1 MEIIWYI
8 VGVALTG
15 VVVFFTAYFSIK
27 YFLEN
32 DQKKRILELKFNS
45 KSLITP
51 IRLQAYERMAMF
63 LERIEPNQLIQRVNN
78 QELTSEQFKT
88 IMLTSIRAEFEHNLS
103 QQIYISSGVWDLI
116 VQAKEETIQLINLCA
131 GKLDDKAMSIDLAT
145 SILEKVANQ
154 SPGAIAKRALKED
167 ISILF

>member
-1 MEIIWYI
+1 MEIFWYI
-8 VGVALTG
+8 IGIAIAG
-15 VVVFFTAYFSIK
+15 AVVFFTAFFSIK

-32 DQKKRILELKFNS
+32 DQKKRILELKYNS

-63 LERIEPNQLIQRVNN
+63 LERIEPNQLIQRLNN
-78 QELTSEQFKT
+78 QDLTSEQFKT

-103 QQIYISSGVWDLI
+103 QQIYISSVVWDLI

-131 GKLDDKAMSIDLAT
+131 GKLDDKATSIDLAT
-145 SILEKVANQ
+145 SILEKVSSK
-154 SPGAIAKRALKED
+154 SPGTLAMKALKED

>member
-1 MEIIWYI
+1 MQIIWYI
-8 VGVALTG
+8 VGVAVTG

-51 IRLQAYERMAMF
+51 VRLQAYERMAMF

-154 SPGAIAKRALKED
+154 SPGANAKRALKED

>member
-1 MEIIWYI
+1 MQIIWYI
-8 VGVALTG
+8 AGVAVTG
-15 VVVFFTAYFSIK
+15 IAVFFTAYFSIK

-78 QELTSEQFKT
+78 PELSSGQFKT
-88 IMLTSIRAEFEHNLS
+88 IMLASIRAEFEHNLS
-103 QQIYISSGVWDLI
+103 QQVYISSNVWDLI

-131 GKLDDKAMSIDLAT
+131 GKLDEKAMSIDLAT
-145 SILEKVANQ
+145 SILEKVADK
-154 SPGAIAKRALKED
+154 SPCVVAMRALKED
-167 ISILF
+167 IAILF

>member
-8 VGVALTG
+8 AGIALTG

-27 YFLEN
+27 NFLEN

-154 SPGAIAKRALKED
+154 SPGANAKRALKED

>member
-1 MEIIWYI
+1 MQIIWYI
-8 VGVALTG
+8 AGVAVTG

-27 YFLEN
+27 FFLEN

-51 IRLQAYERMAMF
+51 VRLQAYERMAMF
-63 LERIEPNQLIQRVNN
+63 LERIEPNKLIQRVNN
-78 QELTSEQFKT
+78 PELTSGQFKT

-103 QQIYISSGVWDLI
+103 QQIYISSNVWDLI

-131 GKLDDKAMSIDLAT
+131 GKLDEKAMSIDLAT
-145 SILEKVANQ
+145 SILEKVADK
-154 SPGAIAKRALKED
+154 SPGTIAMRALKED
-167 ISILF
+167 IAILF

>member
-154 SPGAIAKRALKED
+154 SPGANAKRALKED